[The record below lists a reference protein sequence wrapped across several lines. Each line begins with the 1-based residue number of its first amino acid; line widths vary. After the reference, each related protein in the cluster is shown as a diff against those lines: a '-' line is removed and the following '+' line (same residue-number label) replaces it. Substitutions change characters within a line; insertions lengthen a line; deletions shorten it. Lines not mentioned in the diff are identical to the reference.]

1 MAKKTTKKRGNYSG
15 VYKGF
20 HGATTGGLKKSD
32 ILRLKKKGNV
42 RYVSKKRHNRGVKNP
57 WIKALM
63 KARREL
69 GLQHEFVAPRK
80 SGGTKEQRDLYR
92 TAMEY
97 YEN

>member
-1 MAKKTTKKRGNYSG
+1 
-15 VYKGF
+15 
-20 HGATTGGLKKSD
+20 
-32 ILRLKKKGNV
+32 
-42 RYVSKKRHNRGVKNP
+42 
-57 WIKALM
+57 M